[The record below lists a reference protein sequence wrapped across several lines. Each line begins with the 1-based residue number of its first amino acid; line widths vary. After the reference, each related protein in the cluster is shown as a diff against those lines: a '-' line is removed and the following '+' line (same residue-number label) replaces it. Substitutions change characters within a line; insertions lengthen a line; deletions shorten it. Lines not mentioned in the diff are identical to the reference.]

1 MFVLLELAALCYHF
15 EAASVVK
22 FFPPRETVK
31 IEQQIYYV

>member
-22 FFPPRETVK
+22 FFSRETVK